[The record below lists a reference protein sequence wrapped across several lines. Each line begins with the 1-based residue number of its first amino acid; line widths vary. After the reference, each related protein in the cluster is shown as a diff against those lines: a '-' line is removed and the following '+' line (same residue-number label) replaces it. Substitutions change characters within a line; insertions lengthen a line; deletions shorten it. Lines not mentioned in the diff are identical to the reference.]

1 VRHPSK
7 VPVGTASTSDFANIS
22 FRDLQIFLALA
33 ERRSITT
40 TAKDL
45 HLTQSGM
52 SRAIQALEVTVG
64 VQLFNR
70 SRQGLTLTDAG
81 AAFKAYAQRLA
92 ESYVA
97 AVLGVQTARDKRM
110 TLATINVIA
119 PLLLPGLM
127 QRLPSAK
134 AAGSLAINALPGQQV
149 MAQVAAGTAELGLC
163 MCAETTRPSGIEL
176 MPLLSAPLGLL
187 AGATVR
193 LPAAVHSLSPLL
205 QLPNLQLARLADDMV
220 LPQALRA
227 YSTQHGVQFD
237 AYFASRIVC
246 NSMSALF
253 SAIAGGQ
260 WVTLASAI
268 AAHCTPQPLQF
279 LPLPHLLPP
288 LQLCLV
294 GRKGSGWRQLHGA
307 WVDAIVASV
316 QSVAWPASVTRL

>member
-1 VRHPSK
+1 MRHPSK

-163 MCAETTRPSGIEL
+163 MCAETIRPSGIEL

-187 AGATVR
+187 AGAKVR
-193 LPAAVHSLSPLL
+193 LPAAVHSLGPLL
-205 QLPNLQLARLADDMV
+205 QLPNVQLARLADDMV

-227 YSTQHGVQFD
+227 YSTQHGVQLD
-237 AYFASRIVC
+237 AYFASRIVS
-246 NSMSALF
+246 NSLSALF

-260 WVTLASAI
+260 LATLVSAV
-268 AAHCTPQPLQF
+268 AAYSAPQPLQF
-279 LPLPHLLPP
+279 VPLPHLLPA

-294 GRKGSGWRQLHGA
+294 GRQSSNWRQLHA
-307 WVDAIVASV
+307 PWVDAIVASV
-316 QSVAWPASVTRL
+316 QSIAWPANVTRL